1 MLTWKMRPTMEAG
14 APAKLRKQLHHPN
27 SVQKIQFFISYNITL
42 QSVRQIF
49 SKDKNSFLLL
59 VKVKVVKVNEIF
71 WS

>member
-1 MLTWKMRPTMEAG
+1 MEAG
-14 APAKLRKQLHHPN
+14 APAKLRKELHHPN
-27 SVQKIQFFISYNITL
+27 SVQNKKNQFFISYNITL

-71 WS
+71 WG